1 MTTLIRASLYFI
13 RAAMALTSSGSEIG
27 RAIHQRRLVRASGR
41 INEVRMSG
49 GVPRRSGRLTP
60 SPYAGE
66 LPAMLET
73 HDAVII
79 LDPSDQT
86 VLAVNDR
93 ACNLY
98 GFTRQT
104 FVGMPMKAILKDYA
118 GHQVNV
124 CEALATR
131 TYHDFET
138 VQFRSDGS
146 EMLLDVRAST
156 VEYEGRT
163 AILSV
168 NRDVTER
175 AALLRSIEASGAE
188 WQQTVDVIDAA
199 IVLLDP
205 QQRVLRANRRAGE
218 LAGEHRRP
226 IEGSFLAAL
235 GHAQPWR
242 RASELAAGVLQGRSS
257 RQITSSQITDIDGTT
272 WDISAAVVRRP
283 EGGGNV
289 VVVARDITGIVDLE
303 ASLRDNETM
312 AEMGRLLGGVAHEVR
327 NPLFSIS
334 ATSDAIE
341 AHLNGDDPVMTQH
354 LANFR
359 HEIGRLNTLM
369 HDLLDYGRPGS
380 LVVHIGTLS
389 EVASLAVR
397 RVQKQAAERG
407 VRIVNEISADGGRI
421 LMDRDRLSGAFE
433 NVLKNA
439 ISHSPAGESVL
450 LRAADSE
457 GEHGRWISFSVED
470 HGTGFRPEDLPDL
483 FKAFFT
489 RRAGGIGLGLSIVKR
504 VIDYH
509 GGRVIAENRAA
520 GGASMTILLPAY
532 AGE

>member
-1 MTTLIRASLYFI
+1 
-13 RAAMALTSSGSEIG
+13 
-27 RAIHQRRLVRASGR
+27 
-41 INEVRMSG
+41 
-49 GVPRRSGRLTP
+49 LTP
-60 SPYAGE
+60 GRYADD

-86 VLAVNDR
+86 VMAVNDR

-98 GFTRQT
+98 GFTRQA
-104 FVGMPMKAILKDYA
+104 FVGMPMKAILKDYT

-156 VEYEGRT
+156 VEYEGRR

-175 AALLRSIEASGAE
+175 AALLRSIEASGTE

-218 LAGEHRRP
+218 LAGDRRRP
-226 IEGSFLAAL
+226 LEGSFLIAL

-242 RASELAAGVLQGRSS
+242 RASELATSVLAGRSS
-257 RQITSSQITDIDGTT
+257 SSSQITDMDGTT
-272 WDISAAVVRRP
+272 WDISAAVLRRA

-303 ASLRDNETM
+303 ASLRDNEAM

-341 AHLNGDDPVMTQH
+341 AHLNGDDPVMMQH

-359 HEIGRLNTLM
+359 HEIGRLNSLM
-369 HDLLDYGRPGS
+369 HDLLDYGRPRS
-380 LVVHIGTLS
+380 PVAHIGTLA
-389 EVASLAVR
+389 EVTSVAVR
-397 RVQKQAAERG
+397 RVQKQAAEHG
-407 VRIVNEISADGGRI
+407 VRIVNEIPTDGGRI

-439 ISHSPAGESVL
+439 VSHSPAGGSVV

-457 GEHGRWISFSVED
+457 GEHGRWVSFHVED
-470 HGTGFRPEDLPDL
+470 HGNGFRPEDLPRV
-483 FKAFFT
+483 FEAFFT
-489 RRAGGIGLGLSIVKR
+489 RRTGGIGLGLSIVKR
-504 VIDYH
+504 VIDHH
-509 GGRVIAENRAA
+509 GGRVIAENRAE
-520 GGASMTILLPAY
+520 GGASMTILLPAHV
-532 AGE
+532 GD

>member
-1 MTTLIRASLYFI
+1 MPLHSDHVPNRTHDSFLPVGFEPRWRCSLT
-13 RAAMALTSSGSEIG
+13 A
-27 RAIHQRRLVRASGR
+27 RLYDGDLLAVLDT
-41 INEVRMSG
+41 M
-49 GVPRRSGRLTP
+49 
-60 SPYAGE
+60 
-66 LPAMLET
+66 
-73 HDAVII
+73 HDAVIV
-79 LDPSDQT
+79 LDPTDQK
-86 VLAVNDR
+86 VLAVNDL
-93 ACNLY
+93 ACHVY
-98 GFTRQT
+98 GLTRQV
-104 FVGMPMKAILKDYA
+104 FVGMSMKLILKDYA

-146 EMLLDVRAST
+146 EMLLDVRVT
-156 VEYEGRT
+156 IVQYEGRT

-168 NRDVTER
+168 HRDVTER
-175 AALLRSIEASGAE
+175 VALLRNIEASGAE

-218 LAGEHRRP
+218 LVGESRQP

-242 RASELAAGVLQGRSS
+242 RASELAASVLHGRSS
-257 RQITSSQITDIDGTT
+257 SSSQITDIDGTT
-272 WDISAAVVRRP
+272 WDVSATVLQRL

-334 ATSDAIE
+334 ATADAIE
-341 AHLNGDDPVMTQH
+341 AHLTGDDPVMSQH
-354 LANFR
+354 LASFR
-359 HEIGRLNTLM
+359 HEIDRVNSLM
-369 HDLLDYGRPGS
+369 GDLLDYGRPPS
-380 LVVHIGTLS
+380 LVVDVGHLS
-389 EVASLAVR
+389 EVAFLAVR
-397 RVQKQAAERG
+397 RVQGQAAERG
-407 VRIVNEISADGGRI
+407 VRIVNEIGAGGGRV
-421 LMDRDRLSGAFE
+421 LMDRDRLCGAFE

-439 ISHSPAGESVL
+439 ISHSPAGGSVL
-450 LRAADSE
+450 LRGADTE
-457 GEHGRWISFSVED
+457 GEHGLWVSFSVED
-470 HGTGFRPEDLPDL
+470 RGSGFHHEDIPHL

-489 RRAGGIGLGLSIVKR
+489 RRAGGIGLGLAIVKR

-509 GGRVIAENRAA
+509 GGRVIARNHAE
-520 GGASMTILLPAY
+520 GGASMTVLLPAY
-532 AGE
+532 AGGE

>member
-1 MTTLIRASLYFI
+1 
-13 RAAMALTSSGSEIG
+13 
-27 RAIHQRRLVRASGR
+27 
-41 INEVRMSG
+41 
-49 GVPRRSGRLTP
+49 
-60 SPYAGE
+60 
-66 LPAMLET
+66 
-73 HDAVII
+73 
-79 LDPSDQT
+79 
-86 VLAVNDR
+86 
-93 ACNLY
+93 
-98 GFTRQT
+98 
-104 FVGMPMKAILKDYA
+104 
-118 GHQVNV
+118 
-124 CEALATR
+124 
-131 TYHDFET
+131 
-138 VQFRSDGS
+138 
-146 EMLLDVRAST
+146 MLLDVRAT
-156 VEYEGRT
+156 AVEYERRT

-175 AALLRSIEASGAE
+175 AALLRGIEASGAE

-218 LAGEHRRP
+218 LARELRRP
-226 IEGSFLAAL
+226 IEGSLLTAL

-242 RASELAAGVLQGRSS
+242 KASELAASALQGRSS
-257 RQITSSQITDIDGTT
+257 SSGQITGIHGTT
-272 WDISAAVVRRP
+272 WDISAAILQRA

-341 AHLNGDDPVMTQH
+341 AHLNGDDFVMTQH
-354 LANFR
+354 LTNLR
-359 HEIGRLNTLM
+359 HEIGRLNSLM
-369 HDLLDYGRPGS
+369 HDLLDYGRPQS
-380 LVVHIGTLS
+380 LVVQIGTVS
-389 EVASLAVR
+389 EVAALAVR

-439 ISHSPAGESVL
+439 ISHSPAGEIVL

-457 GEHGRWISFSVED
+457 GEHGRWASFSVED
-470 HGTGFRPEDLPDL
+470 HGNGFRAEDLPHL

-509 GGRVIAENRAA
+509 GGRVIAENRAE
-520 GGASMTILLPAY
+520 GGASMTVLLPAY
-532 AGE
+532 AGD